1 MYEKILVPLD
11 GSATAERALK
21 EAAQLAGKL
30 GSTLCLLHVLDD
42 FPLYGE
48 MAITPSFQQTLE
60 VLRKYGD
67 DLLLKASK
75 QDFMAGLQ
83 VETVQR
89 EALGA
94 RVADVIVEQ
103 VISSKCQLIA
113 LGTHGRR
120 GINRLLMGSDAE
132 LVLRQSPVPVLMVK
146 GETGSN

>member
-11 GSATAERALK
+11 GSATSERALK
-21 EAAQLAGKL
+21 EAAQLASKL

-60 VLRKYGD
+60 VLRNYGG

-89 EALGA
+89 EALGV

-103 VISSKCQLIA
+103 VINSKCQLIA

-146 GETGSN
+146 AEAGSS

>member
-11 GSATAERALK
+11 GSATSERALK

-60 VLRKYGD
+60 VLRNYGG

-89 EALGA
+89 EALGV

-103 VISSKCQLIA
+103 VINSKCQLIA

-146 GETGSN
+146 AEAGSS